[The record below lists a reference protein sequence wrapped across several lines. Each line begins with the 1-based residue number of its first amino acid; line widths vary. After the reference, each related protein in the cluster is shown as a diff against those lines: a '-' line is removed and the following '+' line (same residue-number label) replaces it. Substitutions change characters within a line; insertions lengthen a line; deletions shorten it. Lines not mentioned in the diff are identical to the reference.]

1 MQTSKPHYHKWT
13 KEEDQKLEA
22 AIAGYIYE
30 QTHRPITVGNFSWQR
45 IKVLSGLTELTERQL
60 CDRYKSHLSNDGK
73 KGFTEEEDQLL
84 HRLYNIFGPAW
95 KKMEK
100 YLPGKSNDMLRKRYD
115 YLKRTGR
122 VSKRLELKNYD
133 LLLERDTTPKEIP
146 PVLPEVQ
153 PQPETNESFASP
165 EQAGQASTEGANV
178 STATDGAPVEQTNVS
193 TATDGAP
200 LEDLFQLDNFDY
212 QDCLSPLYFFDFD

>member
-1 MQTSKPHYHKWT
+1 MTVCKLLKNPKHNGHVIVFTMQTSKPHYHKWT

-133 LLLERDTTPKEIP
+133 LLLERDTTPKEIV
-146 PVLPEVQ
+146 PVKAEQLP
-153 PQPETNESFASP
+153 NESFAS
-165 EQAGQASTEGANV
+165 ETAQAST
-178 STATDGAPVEQTNVS
+178 DGAAVEQNS
-193 TATDGAP
+193 

>member
-1 MQTSKPHYHKWT
+1 MTVCKLLKNPKHNGHVIVFTMQTSKPHYHKWT

-84 HRLYNIFGPAW
+84 HRLYNTFGPAW

-122 VSKRLELKNYD
+122 VSNRLEL
-133 LLLERDTTPKEIP
+133 
-146 PVLPEVQ
+146 
-153 PQPETNESFASP
+153 
-165 EQAGQASTEGANV
+165 
-178 STATDGAPVEQTNVS
+178 
-193 TATDGAP
+193 
-200 LEDLFQLDNFDY
+200 
-212 QDCLSPLYFFDFD
+212 